1 MRFWNRHE
9 KNLWKYFSY
18 RPSKA
23 AKKKGVYFLQKV
35 AGAFHSVGKVS
46 ATYVRAKHYED
57 KDVGSEEKTGVI
69 ERSKHYLVQFS
80 LKNDSGEARIY
91 VEACFGKNMYP
102 QTEQERIE
110 QEICVDKHKNCH
122 VLFTEEDQDGKK
134 SRRAKQN

>member
-9 KNLWKYFSY
+9 RICGNIFLIVHQKLQ
-18 RPSKA
+18 
-23 AKKKGVYFLQKV
+23 KKKGVYFLQKV

-80 LKNDSGEARIY
+80 LKNDPGR
-91 VEACFGKNMYP
+91 
-102 QTEQERIE
+102 QEYM
-110 QEICVDKHKNCH
+110 
-122 VLFTEEDQDGKK
+122 
-134 SRRAKQN
+134 

>member
-1 MRFWNRHE
+1 M
-9 KNLWKYFSY
+9 
-18 RPSKA
+18 
-23 AKKKGVYFLQKV
+23 
-35 AGAFHSVGKVS
+35 S

-80 LKNDSGEARIY
+80 LKNDPGEARIY

-110 QEICVDKHKNCH
+110 REICVDKHKNCQ
-122 VLFTEEDQDGKK
+122 VLFTRGRSGGKK

>member
-1 MRFWNRHE
+1 M
-9 KNLWKYFSY
+9 
-18 RPSKA
+18 
-23 AKKKGVYFLQKV
+23 
-35 AGAFHSVGKVS
+35 S

-80 LKNDSGEARIY
+80 LKNDPGEARIY

-110 QEICVDKHKNCH
+110 REICVDKHKNCH
-122 VLFTEEDQDGKK
+122 VLFTRGRSGWKEKQK
-134 SRRAKQN
+134 SVLEKSFPQSARPTLRYILPEFGCRSPLRRPHPDKISHKL

>member
-9 KNLWKYFSY
+9 RICGNISY

-80 LKNDSGEARIY
+80 LKNDPGEARIY
-91 VEACFGKNMYP
+91 VPA
-102 QTEQERIE
+102 
-110 QEICVDKHKNCH
+110 D
-122 VLFTEEDQDGKK
+122 
-134 SRRAKQN
+134 